1 MSSGARPRCFLDIAF
16 DGQSVG
22 RIEVEVRPDVAP
34 KTVENFVGL
43 CNGTSSGLGY
53 KGLTLHRI
61 IPGFMA
67 QGGNCGSSIFGQP
80 FPDESFELKHSGRGV
95 LSMANRG
102 PNTNN
107 CQFFICFTATPH
119 LDGKHVVFGKVVS
132 GMDVVDKLESVGS
145 DSGKTSVEI
154 TMGTEAALK
163 TFTAEELDEATNNYA
178 RENSLGRGGFGT
190 GYRGKLTDGSP
201 VLVMK
206 LNPDNTRQAAE
217 KFTREVTILTRA
229 DHPHL
234 VKLLGYNPE
243 ARCIVYESLP
253 AGSLEDRLLTEGGR
267 KTMKQK
273 DRLRIAAE
281 ASEALLFLHHL
292 EPPILHQDVKPG
304 NVMLNEDLSC
314 KVGGVGLAKFLPA
327 NDSSIWGTVGYI
339 DPLLLR
345 TGKYGPQSDLYG
357 LGLVILQLLTGEK
370 VNKVLEFA
378 KFGLEGILD
387 HLDKTVQWNPEIAKE
402 VADVALKCRD
412 RMSRPDLE
420 TVVLPMLKK
429 YAEQTKGEK
438 EAEAP
443 PPAAAAGAAGGG
455 AKGGGGGA
463 GKGHEKKGAAAAAA
477 TPQKKGLFGYFF
489 GKR

>member
-1 MSSGARPRCFLDIAF
+1 M
-16 DGQSVG
+16 
-22 RIEVEVRPDVAP
+22 
-34 KTVENFVGL
+34 
-43 CNGTSSGLGY
+43 
-53 KGLTLHRI
+53 
-61 IPGFMA
+61 
-67 QGGNCGSSIFGQP
+67 GS
-80 FPDESFELKHSGRGV
+80 
-95 LSMANRG
+95 
-102 PNTNN
+102 
-107 CQFFICFTATPH
+107 
-119 LDGKHVVFGKVVS
+119 
-132 GMDVVDKLESVGS
+132 
-145 DSGKTSVEI
+145 
-154 TMGTEAALK
+154 EAVLK
-163 TFTAEELDEATNNYA
+163 TFSGEELDEATNNYS

-190 GYRGKLTDGSP
+190 GYRGKLADGSP

-206 LNPDNTRQAAE
+206 LNPDNTREAAE

-234 VKLLGYNPE
+234 
-243 ARCIVYESLP
+243 
-253 AGSLEDRLLTEGGR
+253 DRLLTEGGR

-273 DRLRIAAE
+273 HRLRIAAE

-402 VADVALKCRD
+402 VAEVALKCRD
-412 RMSRPDLE
+412 RTNRPDLE

-429 YAEQTKGEK
+429 FAEQTKGEK
-438 EAEAP
+438 DADAA
-443 PPAAAAGAAGGG
+443 PPAAAAGG
-455 AKGGGGGA
+455 AKGGGGTS
-463 GKGHEKKGAAAAAA
+463 KGHEKKGAAAAAVA
-477 TPQKKGLFGYFF
+477 AAAPQKKSLFGYFF

>member
-1 MSSGARPRCFLDIAF
+1 M
-16 DGQSVG
+16 
-22 RIEVEVRPDVAP
+22 
-34 KTVENFVGL
+34 
-43 CNGTSSGLGY
+43 
-53 KGLTLHRI
+53 
-61 IPGFMA
+61 
-67 QGGNCGSSIFGQP
+67 
-80 FPDESFELKHSGRGV
+80 
-95 LSMANRG
+95 
-102 PNTNN
+102 
-107 CQFFICFTATPH
+107 
-119 LDGKHVVFGKVVS
+119 
-132 GMDVVDKLESVGS
+132 GS
-145 DSGKTSVEI
+145 DAV
-154 TMGTEAALK
+154 LK
-163 TFTAEELDEATNNYA
+163 TFSGEELDEATNNYS

-190 GYRGKLTDGSP
+190 GYRGKLADGSP

-253 AGSLEDRLLTEGGR
+253 GGTLEDRLLTEGGR

-273 DRLRIAAE
+273 HRLRIAAE

-387 HLDKTVQWNPEIAKE
+387 HLDKTVDWNPEIAKE
-402 VADVALKCRD
+402 VAEVALKCRD
-412 RMSRPDLE
+412 RTNRPDLE

-429 YAEQTKGEK
+429 FAEQTKGEK
-438 EAEAP
+438 DADAAP
-443 PPAAAAGAAGGG
+443 PAAGAAGGG
-455 AKGGGGGA
+455 KGGGGGGGA
-463 GKGHEKKGAAAAAA
+463 SKGHEKKGAAAAAA
-477 TPQKKGLFGYFF
+477 AAPQKKTLFGYFF

>member
-1 MSSGARPRCFLDIAF
+1 
-16 DGQSVG
+16 
-22 RIEVEVRPDVAP
+22 
-34 KTVENFVGL
+34 
-43 CNGTSSGLGY
+43 
-53 KGLTLHRI
+53 
-61 IPGFMA
+61 
-67 QGGNCGSSIFGQP
+67 
-80 FPDESFELKHSGRGV
+80 
-95 LSMANRG
+95 
-102 PNTNN
+102 
-107 CQFFICFTATPH
+107 
-119 LDGKHVVFGKVVS
+119 
-132 GMDVVDKLESVGS
+132 
-145 DSGKTSVEI
+145 
-154 TMGTEAALK
+154 MGTEAALT

-190 GYRGKLTDGSP
+190 GYRGKLADGSP

-217 KFTREVTILTRA
+217 KFTRE
-229 DHPHL
+229 
-234 VKLLGYNPE
+234 
-243 ARCIVYESLP
+243 SLP

-273 DRLRIAAE
+273 HRLRIAAE

-378 KFGLEGILD
+378 KFGLDGILD
-387 HLDKTVQWNPEIAKE
+387 HLDKTVQWNPEIVKE

-438 EAEAP
+438 EAEAA
-443 PPAAAAGAAGGG
+443 PPAAARGGG
-455 AKGGGGGA
+455 AS
-463 GKGHEKKGAAAAAA
+463 KGHDKKGAAAAAA
-477 TPQKKGLFGYFF
+477 AAPQKKGLFGYLF

>member
-1 MSSGARPRCFLDIAF
+1 
-16 DGQSVG
+16 
-22 RIEVEVRPDVAP
+22 
-34 KTVENFVGL
+34 
-43 CNGTSSGLGY
+43 
-53 KGLTLHRI
+53 
-61 IPGFMA
+61 
-67 QGGNCGSSIFGQP
+67 
-80 FPDESFELKHSGRGV
+80 
-95 LSMANRG
+95 
-102 PNTNN
+102 
-107 CQFFICFTATPH
+107 
-119 LDGKHVVFGKVVS
+119 
-132 GMDVVDKLESVGS
+132 
-145 DSGKTSVEI
+145 
-154 TMGTEAALK
+154 MGTEAALK
-163 TFTAEELDEATNNYA
+163 TFTAEELDEATNNYS

-190 GYRGKLTDGSP
+190 GYRGKLADGSP

-267 KTMKQK
+267 KTMRQK

-420 TVVLPMLKK
+420 TVVLPMLRK

-438 EAEAP
+438 EAEAA
-443 PPAAAAGAAGGG
+443 PPAAAAAAAGGG
-455 AKGGGGGA
+455 GAGGGKGGGGGA
-463 GKGHEKKGAAAAAA
+463 GKGHEKKG
-477 TPQKKGLFGYFF
+477 KGWR
-489 GKR
+489 GKEEGKGGGEEGRRSEEGKGGGEGRRRREEGKGGGEGRRGREEGKGGGEGRRGREEGKGGGEGRRGREEGKGKGDGKG

>member
-1 MSSGARPRCFLDIAF
+1 
-16 DGQSVG
+16 
-22 RIEVEVRPDVAP
+22 
-34 KTVENFVGL
+34 
-43 CNGTSSGLGY
+43 
-53 KGLTLHRI
+53 
-61 IPGFMA
+61 
-67 QGGNCGSSIFGQP
+67 
-80 FPDESFELKHSGRGV
+80 
-95 LSMANRG
+95 
-102 PNTNN
+102 
-107 CQFFICFTATPH
+107 
-119 LDGKHVVFGKVVS
+119 
-132 GMDVVDKLESVGS
+132 
-145 DSGKTSVEI
+145 
-154 TMGTEAALK
+154 MGTETGLK
-163 TFTAEELDEATNNYA
+163 TFSAEELDEATNNYA

-190 GYRGKLTDGSP
+190 GYRGKLADGSP

-217 KFTREVTILTRA
+217 KFTREVTNLTRA

-387 HLDKTVQWNPEIAKE
+387 HLDKTVQWNPEIVKE

-412 RMSRPDLE
+412 RTNRPDLE

-438 EAEAP
+438 EAD
-443 PPAAAAGAAGGG
+443 AAAPAGGG
-455 AKGGGGGA
+455 GGGSSGAKVGGGGGGGGA
-463 GKGHEKKGAAAAAA
+463 SKGHEKKGAAAAAA
-477 TPQKKGLFGYFF
+477 AAPQKKSLFGYFF

>member
-1 MSSGARPRCFLDIAF
+1 M
-16 DGQSVG
+16 
-22 RIEVEVRPDVAP
+22 
-34 KTVENFVGL
+34 
-43 CNGTSSGLGY
+43 
-53 KGLTLHRI
+53 
-61 IPGFMA
+61 
-67 QGGNCGSSIFGQP
+67 GS
-80 FPDESFELKHSGRGV
+80 
-95 LSMANRG
+95 
-102 PNTNN
+102 
-107 CQFFICFTATPH
+107 
-119 LDGKHVVFGKVVS
+119 
-132 GMDVVDKLESVGS
+132 
-145 DSGKTSVEI
+145 
-154 TMGTEAALK
+154 EAGLK
-163 TFTAEELDEATNNYA
+163 TFSAEELDEATNNYS

-190 GYRGKLTDGSP
+190 GYRGKLADGSA

-253 AGSLEDRLLTEGGR
+253 GGTLEDRLLTEGGR

-273 DRLRIAAE
+273 HRLRIAAE

-292 EPPILHQDVKPG
+292 DPPILHQDVKPG

-357 LGLVILQLLTGEK
+357 LGLVVLQLLTGEK

-387 HLDKTVQWNPEIAKE
+387 HLDKTVDWNPEIAKE
-402 VADVALKCRD
+402 VAEVALKCRD
-412 RMSRPDLE
+412 RTNRPDLE

-429 YAEQTKGEK
+429 FAEQTKGEK
-438 EAEAP
+438 DADAA
-443 PPAAAAGAAGGG
+443 PPAAAAGS
-455 AKGGGGGA
+455 AKGGGGGGGA
-463 GKGHEKKGAAAAAA
+463 SKGHEKKGAAAAAA
-477 TPQKKGLFGYFF
+477 AAAPQKKSLFGAAAAAAPQKKSLFGYFF

>member
-1 MSSGARPRCFLDIAF
+1 
-16 DGQSVG
+16 
-22 RIEVEVRPDVAP
+22 
-34 KTVENFVGL
+34 
-43 CNGTSSGLGY
+43 
-53 KGLTLHRI
+53 
-61 IPGFMA
+61 
-67 QGGNCGSSIFGQP
+67 
-80 FPDESFELKHSGRGV
+80 
-95 LSMANRG
+95 
-102 PNTNN
+102 
-107 CQFFICFTATPH
+107 
-119 LDGKHVVFGKVVS
+119 
-132 GMDVVDKLESVGS
+132 
-145 DSGKTSVEI
+145 
-154 TMGTEAALK
+154 MGDAAGLK
-163 TFTAEELDEATNNYA
+163 TFTAEELDEATNSYS

-190 GYRGKLTDGSP
+190 GYRGKLADGSS

-229 DHPHL
+229 DHPHI

-253 AGSLEDRLLTEGGR
+253 AGTLEDRLLTESGR
-267 KTMKQK
+267 KTLKQK

-281 ASEALLFLHHL
+281 ASEALLFLHQL
-292 EPPILHQDVKPG
+292 DPPILHQDVKPG

-378 KFGLEGILD
+378 KFGLDGILD
-387 HLDKTVQWNPEIAKE
+387 HLDKTVQWNPEIVKE

-429 YAEQTKGEK
+429 YAEQTRGEK
-438 EAEAP
+438 EAEAAA
-443 PPAAAAGAAGGG
+443 PAGGSGGAGG
-455 AKGGGGGA
+455 AKGAGGA
-463 GKGHEKKGAAAAAA
+463 GAGGSKGHAKTPAAGAAAAAA
-477 TPQKKGLFGYFF
+477 PQKKSLFGYFF

>member
-1 MSSGARPRCFLDIAF
+1 
-16 DGQSVG
+16 
-22 RIEVEVRPDVAP
+22 
-34 KTVENFVGL
+34 
-43 CNGTSSGLGY
+43 
-53 KGLTLHRI
+53 
-61 IPGFMA
+61 
-67 QGGNCGSSIFGQP
+67 
-80 FPDESFELKHSGRGV
+80 
-95 LSMANRG
+95 
-102 PNTNN
+102 
-107 CQFFICFTATPH
+107 
-119 LDGKHVVFGKVVS
+119 
-132 GMDVVDKLESVGS
+132 
-145 DSGKTSVEI
+145 
-154 TMGTEAALK
+154 MGTEAALK
-163 TFTAEELDEATNNYA
+163 TFTAEELDEATNNYS

-190 GYRGKLTDGSP
+190 GYRGKLADGSP

-253 AGSLEDRLLTEGGR
+253 AGSLEDRLLTESGR
-267 KTMKQK
+267 KTMRQK
-273 DRLRIAAE
+273 DRLKIAAE

-420 TVVLPMLKK
+420 TVVLPMLRK

-438 EAEAP
+438 EAETA
-443 PPAAAAGAAGGG
+443 PPAAAAAGGGGGGG
-455 AKGGGGGA
+455 AKGGGGGGA
-463 GKGHEKKGAAAAAA
+463 SKGHEKKGAAAAAA
-477 TPQKKGLFGYFF
+477 AAPQKKGLFGYFF
-489 GKR
+489 GRRAEAAAALQKKGLFGKEEGKGWSEGGGEGRK

>member
-1 MSSGARPRCFLDIAF
+1 
-16 DGQSVG
+16 
-22 RIEVEVRPDVAP
+22 
-34 KTVENFVGL
+34 
-43 CNGTSSGLGY
+43 
-53 KGLTLHRI
+53 
-61 IPGFMA
+61 
-67 QGGNCGSSIFGQP
+67 
-80 FPDESFELKHSGRGV
+80 
-95 LSMANRG
+95 
-102 PNTNN
+102 
-107 CQFFICFTATPH
+107 
-119 LDGKHVVFGKVVS
+119 
-132 GMDVVDKLESVGS
+132 
-145 DSGKTSVEI
+145 
-154 TMGTEAALK
+154 MGTESALK

-190 GYRGKLTDGSP
+190 GYRGKLADGSP

-273 DRLRIAAE
+273 HRLRIAAE

-370 VNKVLEFA
+370 VNKDEPA
-378 KFGLEGILD
+378 GSGDGGAAHAE
-387 HLDKTVQWNPEIAKE
+387 
-402 VADVALKCRD
+402 
-412 RMSRPDLE
+412 
-420 TVVLPMLKK
+420 K

-438 EAEAP
+438 EAEAA
-443 PPAAAAGAAGGG
+443 PPAAARGGG
-455 AKGGGGGA
+455 AS
-463 GKGHEKKGAAAAAA
+463 KGHDKKGAAAAAA
-477 TPQKKGLFGYFF
+477 AAPQKKGLFGYLF

>member
-1 MSSGARPRCFLDIAF
+1 
-16 DGQSVG
+16 
-22 RIEVEVRPDVAP
+22 
-34 KTVENFVGL
+34 
-43 CNGTSSGLGY
+43 
-53 KGLTLHRI
+53 
-61 IPGFMA
+61 
-67 QGGNCGSSIFGQP
+67 
-80 FPDESFELKHSGRGV
+80 
-95 LSMANRG
+95 
-102 PNTNN
+102 
-107 CQFFICFTATPH
+107 
-119 LDGKHVVFGKVVS
+119 
-132 GMDVVDKLESVGS
+132 
-145 DSGKTSVEI
+145 
-154 TMGTEAALK
+154 MGTEAALK

-234 VKLLGYNPE
+234 
-243 ARCIVYESLP
+243 
-253 AGSLEDRLLTEGGR
+253 
-267 KTMKQK
+267 
-273 DRLRIAAE
+273 
-281 ASEALLFLHHL
+281 
-292 EPPILHQDVKPG
+292 
-304 NVMLNEDLSC
+304 
-314 KVGGVGLAKFLPA
+314 
-327 NDSSIWGTVGYI
+327 
-339 DPLLLR
+339 
-345 TGKYGPQSDLYG
+345 SDLYG

-438 EAEAP
+438 ETEAP

-477 TPQKKGLFGYFF
+477 APQKKGLFGYFF